1 MRSLP
6 VGSRRRT
13 GSSCAPITAS
23 RRPTSSSGWS
33 RTLLRDWI
41 DEHVPRD
48 RSLIWPV
55 ETKGSPFRALLPF
68 DAKHADIYFG
78 RDRKVTRA
86 IEQMQSVGRA
96 QRSARAGP
104 RSVPFLL
111 IVGESGAGK
120 SSLMRAGLAP
130 RLQKPGVVPN
140 VDVWRTAI
148 MRVGDDADPFLTL
161 AKALL
166 VVDDDE
172 HGFGAALPELRDAW
186 RRHARNVRRSAG
198 AGRRPD
204 RAAKAGAGGGARSSG
219 R

>member
-1 MRSLP
+1 MESGERYPSGTADEAATALDARKKGERP
-6 VGSRRRT
+6 DVYVLRKTEGYAD
-13 GSSCAPITAS
+13 SSDETKGERKDLDVFFGRWFQTPDGQFLRAYHRFETPDEFE
-23 RRPTSSSGWS
+23 RLVEK
-33 RTLLRDWI
+33 LLRDWI

-86 IEQMQSVGRA
+86 IEQLQSVGPA

-130 RLQKPGVVPN
+130 RLQKPGGC
-140 VDVWRTAI
+140 RTS
-148 MRVGDDADPFLTL
+148 MS
-161 AKALL
+161 
-166 VVDDDE
+166 
-172 HGFGAALPELRDAW
+172 GAPRSCAW
-186 RRHARNVRRSAG
+186 ATTPIHS
-198 AGRRPD
+198 
-204 RAAKAGAGGGARSSG
+204 
-219 R
+219 